1 MFSYYICRLIK
12 TQRRILFTVRT
23 VGKFSKKYFNFRND
37 GMWELMN
44 FILEHDEKYVVPP
57 NTVIID
63 IFINT
68 FILGKRFISWMKAL

>member
-1 MFSYYICRLIK
+1 
-12 TQRRILFTVRT
+12 
-23 VGKFSKKYFNFRND
+23 
-37 GMWELMN
+37 MWELMN